1 MDIDVM
7 LVDGA
12 EGRVQGREVHLRA
25 SRMKAAVTFPSW
37 STSPCTLPRGDGC
50 VRQGTRFRWLRA
62 RVWDP
67 SSTCRE

>member
-37 STSPCTLPRGDGC
+37 STSPCTLPRGAGC
-50 VRQGTRFRWLRA
+50 LCQGPCLRWLWAHVWYPVRA
-62 RVWDP
+62 YH
-67 SSTCRE
+67 E